1 MLPVTMADCE
11 GEMHMKLKV
20 TAAGDMLVQR
30 RIPHDSDGFAE
41 VKAFIERGDARFVN
55 LETTLH
61 HGQFWGNQFCGG
73 SYLRADPRVLEDARA
88 YGFNMLTF
96 ANNHTLDYDRDG
108 LMATKQ
114 AVDAAGFV
122 NTGAGANLDEAS
134 APAYLDTAN
143 GRIAMIATVSTMND
157 DAAMAGQQSRRI
169 KGRPGVNGLR
179 IEEHLQVTKEQLQV
193 IRDIARLSQINAQK
207 DIERAEG
214 YHPPLEEG
222 VAVLKNLQFKVGDE
236 TRYVTHPNKDDM
248 SRVEKAIYEA
258 QMQADLIFVSIH
270 SHEISGDKKENP
282 ADFLRE
288 FAHRCIDAGAHA
300 VIGHG
305 PHLLRPIE
313 IYKGKPIFYSLG
325 DFVIHNECI
334 PFAPEDMF
342 NKQHLT
348 SDNTMRELFCDRSA
362 NYTRGLMRDHRMLE
376 SVIPY
381 FEMEDG
387 KLTHLELMPIELN
400 FGKKVW
406 QSGNPRFS
414 KEHGIIERLAEMS
427 RAYGCEI
434 AVDERGFGIV
444 KL

>member
-1 MLPVTMADCE
+1 MY
-11 GEMHMKLKV
+11 MKLKI
-20 TAAGDMLVQR
+20 TAVGDMLVQR
-30 RIPHDSDGFAE
+30 RIPHDSEGFAQ
-41 VKAFIERGDARFVN
+41 VKEYIERGDARFVN

-61 HGQFWGNQFCGG
+61 YGQFWGNQFCGG
-73 SYLRADPRVLEDARA
+73 SYLRADPSVLEDVRA
-88 YGFNMLTF
+88 YGFNMLSFT
-96 ANNHTLDYDRDG
+96 NNHTLDYDRGG

-134 APAYLDTAN
+134 APAYLDTAH
-143 GRIAMIATVSTMND
+143 GRVAMISAASTMGGE
-157 DAAMAGQQSRRI
+157 AAMAGRQSRRI
-169 KGRPGVNGLR
+169 KGRPGVNALR
-179 IEEHLQVTKEQLQV
+179 FDEHLQVTEAQLKV
-193 IRDIARLSQINAQK
+193 IREIAEKSRVNAQMN
-207 DIERAEG
+207 IERAEG
-214 YHPPLEEG
+214 YHPPLPQG
-222 VAVLKNLQFKVGDE
+222 MAMLNKLLFKVGDE

-248 SRVEKAIYEA
+248 ARVEKAIYEA

-270 SHEISGDKKENP
+270 SHQIAGDKKENP

-313 IYKGKPIFYSLG
+313 IYKDRPIFYSLG

-414 KEHGIIERLAEMS
+414 KEHGIIERLADMS
-427 RAYGCEI
+427 RVYGCEI